1 MTHHDDFRAYFAADI
16 RRAEAPV
23 VEAAPT
29 DAVMRRAAWAV
40 ADVARTV
47 VRAQEVIGDGGGHIY
62 GACAAGLIGAGDN
75 GGDGLYA
82 LVELARSGMAV
93 HAICLAP
100 GRAHER
106 ALVALR
112 RAGGRLHEPADP
124 EELGALLHRLDPAVV
139 LDAIVGLGAS
149 GAPRPLAGHAAGVL
163 EQLGTPVVAVDV
175 PSGIDPDTGVRHP
188 GAIRPTATV
197 TFGLYRRAHLLAS
210 TECGAIELADI
221 GIDAPAAS
229 DPADPGAA
237 DDSRPAETLT
247 SIGTAT
253 AGALWPVPGA
263 SDNKYSGGVVAI
275 RAGSDR
281 FPGAAVLASHAAV
294 MSTSAMV
301 RYVGPCREQVLAG
314 RPEIVASSVVTNSG
328 RAQAWV
334 AGPGMGTGPETAQE
348 LAWILSQ
355 DVPVVLDADA
365 LRVLADHP
373 SILRR
378 REAPLVLTPHAGEFD
393 ALAGTFAPEVAGLL
407 ADDRAG
413 VVRALVRELDARGVT
428 ATVLLKGR
436 ITLIDDGRT
445 AFAQDAGTS
454 WSATPGSGDV
464 LAGMVGAVL
473 AAREGQG
480 PLASASVPK
489 AVAVAQVVHSVAA
502 RLAAEEFGRPG
513 SPIGASDLLGAVPE
527 AVAKVR
533 AVAG

>member
-1 MTHHDDFRAYFAADI
+1 MTHRDDFRAYYAADI
-16 RRAEAPV
+16 RSAEAPV
-23 VEAAPT
+23 IDAAPT

-47 VRAQEVIGDGGGHIY
+47 VRAQEVIGDGAGHIY
-62 GACAAGLIGAGDN
+62 GASAAGLIGAGDN

-82 LVELARSGMAV
+82 LVDLARSGMAV
-93 HAICLAP
+93 HAILLAP
-100 GRAHER
+100 DRAHPR
-106 ALVALR
+106 ALAALR
-112 RAGGRLHEPADP
+112 RAGGRVHEPAGP
-124 EELGALLHRLDPAVV
+124 EAIEELLRRLRPDVA

-149 GAPRPLAGHAAGVL
+149 GPPREMAGHAAGVL
-163 EQLGTPVVAVDV
+163 EELRTPVVAVDI
-175 PSGIDPDTGVRHP
+175 PSGVDPDTGVRHP
-188 GAIRPTATV
+188 GAIRPSATV
-197 TFGLYRRAHLLAS
+197 TFGLFRRAHLLAS
-210 TECGAIELADI
+210 TDCGALELADI
-221 GIDAPAAS
+221 GIGAPA
-229 DPADPGAA
+229 
-237 DDSRPAETLT
+237 DDHGRPAEALT

-253 AGALWPVPGA
+253 AGALWPVPGV

-275 RAGSDR
+275 RAGSQR

-301 RYVGPCREQVLAG
+301 RYVGPCRDQVLAD
-314 RPEIVASSVVTNSG
+314 RPEIVASSVVTNAG

-365 LRVLADHP
+365 LRVLAEHP

-378 REAPLVLTPHAGEFD
+378 RSAPLVLTPHAGEFD
-393 ALAGTFAPEVAGLL
+393 ALAQTFAPAHAGLL
-407 ADDRAG
+407 AGDRAG
-413 VVRALVRELDARGVT
+413 AVRGLVTELDSRGVNV
-428 ATVLLKGR
+428 TVLLKGR

-445 AFAQDAGTS
+445 AFAQDSGTS

-464 LAGMVGAVL
+464 LAGMIGAIL
-473 AAREGQG
+473 AAREGPG
-480 PLASASVPK
+480 ALSAAEVPR

-513 SPIGASDLLGAVPE
+513 SPIGASDLLGAIGE